1 MGHLSV
7 QITFGII
14 RRVAGLSWLPSDPSP
29 CLNTSKL
36 LILLMHRGKRKMHE
50 VLSYMQSDPVSS
62 SHHLCEHSPCYLCL
76 LTTRCELLL
85 NPIQLD
91 AQHLAHLALTLKHL
105 GCNFYSNTIQ
115 NDTSFLS
122 TSSSG
127 PLNILPIIQS
137 FYFPLSSLL
146 KISVLLFPYGVSTW
160 CPNTPG
166 DKILLISY
174 KCFNFYHFLKSEFN
188 HFKFQKHTLLYKL

>member
-36 LILLMHRGKRKMHE
+36 LFLLMHRGKRKMHE
-50 VLSYMQSDPVSS
+50 VLPYMQSDPVSS
-62 SHHLCEHSPCYLCL
+62 SHHLREHSPCYLCL

-85 NPIQLD
+85 NPIQLN

-122 TSSSG
+122 NFLFRTSKYSS
-127 PLNILPIIQS
+127 N
-137 FYFPLSSLL
+137 YT
-146 KISVLLFPYGVSTW
+146 VLLFSTFFAPQNFSSIVSIW
-160 CPNTPG
+160 CEYTMSKYSRWKNTT
-166 DKILLISY
+166 
-174 KCFNFYHFLKSEFN
+174 NFIQVL
-188 HFKFQKHTLLYKL
+188 